1 MKIHRSF
8 LVLSAVSLLSGA
20 VGFTLSGQIASAQ
33 QSNMPQNAQQPG
45 RPMGGQQGGPMGGQ
59 PGGPMGGQQGGPM
72 SGQQGGPGGGCQ
84 GGGHRRPDLEA
95 AAKQLGITKDKLVQA
110 LGLPEKP
117 PTDDQGRPSGP
128 PPRPDLNAAAQRLG
142 ITEAQLVKA
151 LGIPARPQGQGPNGQ
166 QGGQNA
172 PSNLQ

>member
-1 MKIHRSF
+1 MKIHQSF

-33 QSNMPQNAQQPG
+33 QSNMAQNAQ
-45 RPMGGQQGGPMGGQ
+45 Q
-59 PGGPMGGQQGGPM
+59 PGGPMGGQQGGL
-72 SGQQGGPGGGCQ
+72 GGGCR

-128 PPRPDLNAAAQRLG
+128 PPRPDLKAAAQRLG
-142 ITEAQLVKA
+142 ITEEQLVKA
-151 LGIPARPQGQGPNGQ
+151 LGIPARPPGQGPNGQ
-166 QGGQNA
+166 QGGPNSPGNPQ
-172 PSNLQ
+172 